1 MSATLRQ
8 VNLPAVTAELLCV
21 AESGD
26 VDELSRLL
34 PRVVDINARN
44 RHGMTALMK
53 AAFFGHEPV
62 VRVLLE
68 HGADPNLMRNDSFTA
83 LALAAFFGYGEVVKT
98 LIEFG
103 ARTEV
108 VTRAGASAR
117 AWARARTYEDVA
129 RCLEAHAPPKKPVI
143 AIAPTP
149 APIESVPI
157 EPIPIEPIPIEPVPV
172 TVTPTVKTLSDPP
185 EIWDLVHEAPRNFNP
200 RTAFISRLMSARKT
214 FALGACA
221 LVLLIVGGVFGV
233 WMLRGSHARRL
244 PPAEVAPA
252 PVAAAATTVSQPAQS
267 EAVVE
272 NPPVEVVSDNHT
284 RAVPTKAR
292 RQPRTAPVLSE
303 PPPEAAAVTT
313 PPQPELPKPSPPVVK
328 TNPSTAL
335 SPHLI
340 TPAKNAPPK
349 GKVIQWP

>member
-1 MSATLRQ
+1 VIMSATLRQ
-8 VNLPAVTAELLCV
+8 VNLPTVTAELLRV

-53 AAFFGHEPV
+53 AAFCGHEPV

-83 LALAAFFGYGEVVKT
+83 LALAAFFGHGEIVKT

-103 ARTEV
+103 ARTEA

-129 RCLEAHAPPKKPVI
+129 QCLEKHAPPKKPVI
-143 AIAPTP
+143 AVAPTP
-149 APIESVPI
+149 APVEEPMRVEST
-157 EPIPIEPIPIEPVPV
+157 PVA
-172 TVTPTVKTLSDPP
+172 VTPTVKTLSDPP
-185 EIWDLVHEAPRNFNP
+185 EIWDLVHEAPRDFNP
-200 RTAFISRLMSARKT
+200 RSAFISRLVSMRKT

-221 LVLLIVGGVFGV
+221 LVLLIVGSVVGL
-233 WMLRGSHARRL
+233 WMLRSSDARGL
-244 PPAEVAPA
+244 APAKVAPP
-252 PVAAAATTVSQPAQS
+252 PVAAATTVSQPAQP

-272 NPPVEVVSDNHT
+272 NPPVEVVNDNHV
-284 RAVPTKAR
+284 RAVANKAR
-292 RQPRTAPVLSE
+292 RQPRTAPVVTE
-303 PPPEAAAVTT
+303 APPETPAVVM
-313 PPQPELPKPSPPVVK
+313 PQPELPKPSPPVVK
-328 TNPSTAL
+328 TNASTDL

>member
-1 MSATLRQ
+1 
-8 VNLPAVTAELLCV
+8 
-21 AESGD
+21 
-26 VDELSRLL
+26 LL

-83 LALAAFFGYGEVVKT
+83 LALAAFFGHVETVKT

-108 VTRAGASAR
+108 VTRSGASAR
-117 AWARARTYEDVA
+117 AWARARTYDEVA
-129 RCLEAHAPPKKPVI
+129 RCLETHAPPKKPVI
-143 AIAPTP
+143 TIAPTP
-149 APIESVPI
+149 EPVAETLVEATPVAPIP
-157 EPIPIEPIPIEPVPV
+157 
-172 TVTPTVKTLSDPP
+172 VKTLSDPP
-185 EIWDLVHEAPRNFNP
+185 EIWDLVHEVPRNFNP
-200 RTAFISRLMSARKT
+200 RSAFVSRLTSSWKT
-214 FALGACA
+214 LALTACTA
-221 LVLLIVGGVFGV
+221 VLLIAGCVVGVL
-233 WMLRGSHARRL
+233 MLRKSRPRSL
-244 PPAEVAPA
+244 PVPVTEIVAA
-252 PVAAAATTVSQPAQS
+252 PVAAETPVSKPVQQ

-272 NPPVEVVSDNHT
+272 NPPVEVVNDDHV
-284 RAVPTKAR
+284 RAVPNKPR
-292 RQPRTAPVLSE
+292 FRQPRTDSVVNERSAENVASREAPPV
-303 PPPEAAAVTT
+303 AT
-313 PPQPELPKPSPPVVK
+313 PQIESPKPSPPAIK

>member
-8 VNLPAVTAELLCV
+8 VNLPAVTAELLRV

-26 VDELSRLL
+26 VDEMERLLSR
-34 PRVVDINARN
+34 VADINARN

-53 AAFFGHEPV
+53 AAFFGHEPA

-149 APIESVPI
+149 TPAPDFTIA
-157 EPIPIEPIPIEPVPV
+157 
-172 TVTPTVKTLSDPP
+172 VTPASRTIRRGKSTSYNVTITPTNGFTGSVTLSVTGLPSGAQSRFTPNPATTTSNFQVKTTGSGS
-185 EIWDLVHEAPRNFNP
+185 
-200 RTAFISRLMSARKT
+200 TGT
-214 FALGACA
+214 FTLNVKGVNGS
-221 LVLLIVGGVFGV
+221 LNHTTTTTLIV
-233 WMLRGSHARRL
+233 
-244 PPAEVAPA
+244 
-252 PVAAAATTVSQPAQS
+252 
-267 EAVVE
+267 
-272 NPPVEVVSDNHT
+272 NP
-284 RAVPTKAR
+284 
-292 RQPRTAPVLSE
+292 
-303 PPPEAAAVTT
+303 
-313 PPQPELPKPSPPVVK
+313 
-328 TNPSTAL
+328 
-335 SPHLI
+335 
-340 TPAKNAPPK
+340 
-349 GKVIQWP
+349 

>member
-8 VNLPAVTAELLCV
+8 VNLPTVTAELLRL

-53 AAFFGHEPV
+53 AAFCGHEPV

-68 HGADPNLMRNDSFTA
+68 HGADPNLTRNDSFTA
-83 LALAAFFGYGEVVKT
+83 LALAAFFGHGEIVKT

-103 ARTEV
+103 ARTEA

-129 RCLEAHAPPKKPVI
+129 QCLEKHAPPKKPVI

-149 APIESVPI
+149 APTP
-157 EPIPIEPIPIEPVPV
+157 EPVEEPRRVESTPV
-172 TVTPTVKTLSDPP
+172 AAAPVVKTLSDPP
-185 EIWDLVHEAPRNFNP
+185 EIWDLVHEAPRDFNP
-200 RTAFISRLMSARKT
+200 RSAFVSRLMSMRKT

-221 LVLLIVGGVFGV
+221 LVLLIVGSVIGL
-233 WMLRGSHARRL
+233 WILRSSHARGL
-244 PPAEVAPA
+244 TPKEVAPA
-252 PVAAAATTVSQPAQS
+252 PVAAAATVSQPVQP

-272 NPPVEVVSDNHT
+272 NPPPVEVVNDNHT
-284 RAVPTKAR
+284 RVVPNKSR
-292 RQPRTAPVLSE
+292 RQPRTTSVASELPENVASREAP
-303 PPPEAAAVTT
+303 AVVM
-313 PPQPELPKPSPPVVK
+313 PQPESPKPSPPVVK
-328 TNPSTAL
+328 TNPNTAL

>member
-1 MSATLRQ
+1 M
-8 VNLPAVTAELLCV
+8 PAVTAELLRL

-26 VDELSRLL
+26 VDELVHLL

-53 AAFFGHEPV
+53 GAFFGHEPV
-62 VRVLLE
+62 VRLLLE
-68 HGADPNLMRNDSFTA
+68 HGADPNLMRSDSFTA
-83 LALAAFFGYGEVVKT
+83 LALAAFFGHVETVKT

-103 ARTEV
+103 ARTEA
-108 VTRAGASAR
+108 VTRSGASAR
-117 AWARARTYEDVA
+117 AWARARTYDEVA
-129 RCLEAHAPPKKPVI
+129 RCLETHAPPKKPVI

-149 APIESVPI
+149 IPVEESPVEETFVERVPVAPIV
-157 EPIPIEPIPIEPVPV
+157 
-172 TVTPTVKTLSDPP
+172 VKTLSDPP

-200 RTAFISRLMSARKT
+200 RSAFIARVTSSWKT
-214 FALGACA
+214 FVLAACVV
-221 LVLLIVGGVFGV
+221 VLLIVGCVVGVST
-233 WMLRGSHARRL
+233 LRRSHVRGL
-244 PPAEVAPA
+244 QPPKVVAA
-252 PVAAAATTVSQPAQS
+252 PVVATVVSKPVPK

-272 NPPVEVVSDNHT
+272 SPKVEVVNEDHV
-284 RAVPTKAR
+284 RAIPSKPRVLI
-292 RQPRTAPVLSE
+292 RQPRTAVVENE
-303 PPPEAAAVTT
+303 PPAEAKAPTVAT
-313 PPQPELPKPSPPVVK
+313 PQFESPKPSPPAIK